1 MRHECLPIAL
11 KLTKK
16 EQIEQKAME
25 LFWKHGFKKITIDE
39 ICKKANVSRKTFY
52 TFFDNKNALIIYLY
66 SKTIDQAY
74 AEYDKVIKSNIP
86 FSEKLEKLLN
96 QKIEST
102 QHLSMEFV
110 SDLYHP
116 DAGEL
121 LTFFNQVIEQSMQFM
136 RNFLIEAQKTGD
148 IDPQLNIDY
157 IMFILSKT
165 IELCG
170 TKEMMDMFPNAST
183 MTKQISQTFIFGIA
197 PPNKK

>member
-1 MRHECLPIAL
+1 MHRKCLLSPM

-74 AEYDKVIKSNIP
+74 VEYDKVIKSDIT

-110 SDLYHP
+110 ADLYHP

-121 LTFFNQVIEQSMQFM
+121 LTFFNKVIEQSMQFM
-136 RNFLIEAQKTGD
+136 RNFLIDAQKSGD
-148 IDPQLNIDY
+148 IDAQLNIDY

>member
-1 MRHECLPIAL
+1 MLGHGACIG
-11 KLTKK
+11 
-16 EQIEQKAME
+16 
-25 LFWKHGFKKITIDE
+25 KHIHHFFRSAQFNCFGKNKHDVINVQLRINISGFLGI
-39 ICKKANVSRKTFY
+39 
-52 TFFDNKNALIIYLY
+52 
-66 SKTIDQAY
+66 
-74 AEYDKVIKSNIP
+74 
-86 FSEKLEKLLN
+86 N

-110 SDLYHP
+110 ADLYHP

-136 RNFLIEAQKTGD
+136 RNFLIDAQKAGD
-148 IDPQLNIDY
+148 IDTQLNIDY

-197 PPNKK
+197 PLNKK

>member
-1 MRHECLPIAL
+1 MQRNCLPNPM

-39 ICKKANVSRKTFY
+39 ICRKANVSRKTFY

-66 SKTIDQAY
+66 RKTIDQAY
-74 AEYDKVIKSNIP
+74 AEYDKVIKSNIS

-96 QKIEST
+96 QKIEGT
-102 QHLSMEFV
+102 KNLSMEFV
-110 SDLYHP
+110 ADLYHP

-148 IDPQLNIDY
+148 IDSQLNIDY

-170 TKEMMDMFPNAST
+170 TKEMMDMFPDAST
-183 MTKQISQTFIFGIA
+183 MTKQITQTFIFGIA
-197 PPNKK
+197 PSTKK

>member
-1 MRHECLPIAL
+1 LRHECLPIAM

>member
-1 MRHECLPIAL
+1 MQRKCLPSL
-11 KLTKK
+11 MKLTKK

-74 AEYDKVIKSNIP
+74 VEYDKVIKSDIS

-102 QHLSMEFV
+102 KNLSMEFV
-110 SDLYHP
+110 ADLYHP

>member
-1 MRHECLPIAL
+1 LRRKCLPRTM

-74 AEYDKVIKSNIP
+74 VEYDKVIKSDIS

-102 QHLSMEFV
+102 KNLSMEFV
-110 SDLYHP
+110 ADLYHP

-197 PPNKK
+197 PLNKK